1 MTKASSVIIS
11 AAVEGIVDEAVVRRL
26 ILFVGAT
33 PGSVYGKNGKD
44 HLLKHLRGYNAAAQ
58 QSPWIVLVDLNH
70 DAQCAPPFRV
80 ERLPL
85 AAPLM
90 CFRVAVREIE
100 AWLLAD
106 RQHIARFLSVPVTR
120 IPQNPE
126 GVDDP
131 KDVMVDLA
139 RRSRRRDIREDM
151 VPRPGSGRK
160 VGPAY
165 ASRLIEF
172 VEDTVNGW
180 HPNVAATTSNSL
192 KRCIECLRQLLRRL
206 S

>member
-1 MTKASSVIIS
+1 MTIAVVISS
-11 AAVEGIVDEAVVRRL
+11 AVEGLVDEAVVRRL
-26 ILFVGAT
+26 IRHVGAE
-33 PGSVYGKNGKD
+33 PGPIYGKNGKVY
-44 HLLKHLRGYNAAAQ
+44 LRKQVKGYNEAARWT
-58 QSPWIVLVDLNH
+58 PWIVLVDLNH
-70 DAQCAPPFRV
+70 DADCAPPFRA
-80 ERLPL
+80 EWLPSP
-85 AAPLM
+85 APKM
-90 CFRVAVREIE
+90 CFRVTVREVE

-131 KDVMVDLA
+131 KGVMVDLA

-165 ASRLIEF
+165 AARLIEF
-172 VEDTVNGW
+172 VEDTATGW

-192 KRCIECLRQLLRRL
+192 KRCIECLRQLIGRL
-206 S
+206 